1 MTEDLDAPGFPG
13 YPVPP
18 VSVATP
24 CDALRRAMDRLRTWH
39 GRFILPIH
47 DEDLDLLT
55 VWILHTHYLEPCM
68 IRTTPRLLVD
78 SPLPA
83 SGKTTVLEHGNKF
96 GYRGLQAA
104 TITSDALLARCLEN
118 GLRTILIDEAE
129 KSLRPDRPVTKDLLA
144 MVNSGYKRGGT
155 RPVLVPT
162 KSGSYEVKEMPSFA
176 PVAMAGISPD
186 LPGDTLS
193 RSIRMLILPDR
204 DGVVEPSDWEFID
217 EEADDLLREIES
229 AVAESMQA
237 VREHNRP
244 ELPEGI
250 RGRMAEKWRPL
261 KRIADVAG
269 GRWPDAVDSLA
280 VRELRIMTEDQE
292 QEIHPEDRGLVLI
305 RHMVIR
311 WPRSAGDGSREA
323 FWETKH
329 VVRDLKDTYP
339 DDWGP
344 SLYYPKGLTAQ
355 RIGRTL
361 GIKWG
366 VRASRAESLEH
377 RPRGYLWESLRHVA
391 TRVGA
396 LDLDD
401 LVDPG
406 SPDPKPGDPLEK
418 PGRPGDRGN
427 RGEPE
432 SGGPDPDPTE
442 PANRPSPEET
452 LLEQLGSPS

>member
-1 MTEDLDAPGFPG
+1 
-13 YPVPP
+13 
-18 VSVATP
+18 
-24 CDALRRAMDRLRTWH
+24 MDRLRTWH

-311 WPRSAGDGSREA
+311 WPRSAGDGAGKRSGRPSTLSGISRTRTPTIGA
-323 FWETKH
+323 RRCTTP
-329 VVRDLKDTYP
+329 RD
-339 DDWGP
+339 
-344 SLYYPKGLTAQ
+344 S
-355 RIGRTL
+355 
-361 GIKWG
+361 
-366 VRASRAESLEH
+366 
-377 RPRGYLWESLRHVA
+377 RPRGSDGPSASSGEYGHPERSPWSTGHAA
-391 TRVGA
+391 TCGSRYVTSP
-396 LDLDD
+396 
-401 LVDPG
+401 PG
-406 SPDPKPGDPLEK
+406 S
-418 PGRPGDRGN
+418 
-427 RGEPE
+427 
-432 SGGPDPDPTE
+432 GPWTWMI
-442 PANRPSPEET
+442 S
-452 LLEQLGSPS
+452 